1 MMKDLGLG
9 VLVGILIG
17 TVVASLALAL
27 SDLPTA
33 RAAGT
38 EPSTIRTAGMI
49 TERSPEAGELN
60 LIYQLNL
67 AFGRIGRSA

>member
-1 MMKDLGLG
+1 MKDLGLG
-9 VLVGILIG
+9 VLVGILLG

-27 SDLPTA
+27 SDLPSA

-38 EPSTIRTAGMI
+38 SATRTADSFTAAPPSRG
-49 TERSPEAGELN
+49 TGEFN

-67 AFGRIGRSA
+67 AVGRIERSA

>member
-1 MMKDLGLG
+1 MKDLGLG
-9 VLVGILIG
+9 VLVGILLG

-27 SDLPTA
+27 SDLPSA

-38 EPSTIRTAGMI
+38 SMTRTAESVTAALPTPG
-49 TERSPEAGELN
+49 TGELN

-67 AFGRIGRSA
+67 AVGRIERSA

>member
-1 MMKDLGLG
+1 MRDLGLG

-27 SDLPTA
+27 SDLPSA

-38 EPSTIRTAGMI
+38 TRSAGSVGFTAAI
-49 TERSPEAGELN
+49 SAPEAGQLN